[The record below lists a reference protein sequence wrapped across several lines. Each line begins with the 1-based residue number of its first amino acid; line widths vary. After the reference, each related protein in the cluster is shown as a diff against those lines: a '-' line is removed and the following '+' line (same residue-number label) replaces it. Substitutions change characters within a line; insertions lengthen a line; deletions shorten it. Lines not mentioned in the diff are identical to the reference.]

1 MKKYFP
7 YILVILQMSAIL
19 FIMLTGDI
27 IPSKKILLLLL
38 ILSLLI
44 GFWAIVEMKFRFN
57 IFPALLS
64 NSSLV
69 TSGPYRFI
77 RNPMY
82 TSIIF
87 MMLILLIN
95 DFSYPRL
102 IIWIFLILIFIAK
115 INIEEKILLKE
126 FTSYPEYKAKTKRL
140 IPFIF

>member
-7 YILVILQMSAIL
+7 YILVILQMSAI
-19 FIMLTGDI
+19 FYIMLTGEI
-27 IPSKKILLLLL
+27 IPSKKIFLLLL

>member
-1 MKKYFP
+1 
-7 YILVILQMSAIL
+7 MSAI
-19 FIMLTGDI
+19 FYIMLTGEI
-27 IPSKKILLLLL
+27 IPSKKIFLLLL

>member
-1 MKKYFP
+1 
-7 YILVILQMSAIL
+7 MSAI
-19 FIMLTGDI
+19 FYIMLTGEI
-27 IPSKKILLLLL
+27 IPSKKIFLLLL

-87 MMLILLIN
+87 MMLIMIIN
-95 DFSYPRL
+95 NFSYTRL
-102 IIWIFLILIFIAK
+102 LIWIFLILIFLAK

>member
-1 MKKYFP
+1 
-7 YILVILQMSAIL
+7 MSAI
-19 FIMLTGDI
+19 FYIMLTGEI